1 MITRKCAPALA
12 AGCPV
17 VVKPSELTPY
27 SALALAELG
36 ARAGLPPGVFNVVVG
51 GQAELPMKLQ
61 KKQGAQVRQR
71 EEAEKREGV
80 ILQEVRLGMQRREGR
95 EPGRRRRVPG
105 RLRGGY
111 TAR

>member
-1 MITRKCAPALA
+1 MSTLGAITPWNFPAAMITRKCAPALA

-51 GQAELPMKLQ
+51 GQAELQLL
-61 KKQGAQVRQR
+61 V
-71 EEAEKREGV
+71 EGV
-80 ILQEVRLGMQRREGR
+80 VSRRSGTDLAVVGERCGKS
-95 EPGRRRRVPG
+95 RRSH
-105 RLRGGY
+105 GG
-111 TAR
+111 